1 MACFPHPPLF
11 DATTEGNMTEFL
23 HEKGMDL
30 SYRHHLVISMT
41 VFQMNV

>member
-1 MACFPHPPLF
+1 
-11 DATTEGNMTEFL
+11 MTEFL

-41 VFQMNV
+41 VFQMNVWLCPEELIMLPQTHSWI